1 MILTLSSL
9 ISCSPVA
16 ATGGDEEDEA
26 PVPDEEGLGEV
37 EVLTGVLGIRPQ
49 DWLESPTG
57 PLRKACV
64 L

>member
-1 MILTLSSL
+1 MILILSNL

-16 ATGGDEEDEA
+16 ATDEDEEDGT
-26 PVPDEEGLGEV
+26 VDGTVTGEV
-37 EVLTGVLGIRPQ
+37 EVLTGVLGIFARRLVGQ
-49 DWLESPTG
+49 SN